1 MPSPPP
7 PRWLLVVTNAIDE
20 FSRIVG
26 LAAIWLVL
34 LSALVSAVNA
44 IIRYSSG
51 ALLWLDAATHLG
63 LFGAAYRLYAENSNA
78 LSDTTWYM
86 FAAIVMLGGAWTL
99 KVNAHVRVDLVY
111 GAVSERTRTWIDL
124 CGGLF
129 FLVPLCV
136 LLIWFTW
143 GWAWTSLITQEAS
156 ANAGGLP
163 QWPAKILLPIGFFIL
178 LLQAIAEIIKCIL
191 ALTTTYVRE
200 FAYEKPVQ

>member
-1 MPSPPP
+1 MRQPPAWALRP
-7 PRWLLVVTNAIDE
+7 VAVIDAL
-20 FSRIVG
+20 SRITG

-34 LSALVSAVNA
+34 LCALVSALNA
-44 IIRYSSG
+44 VIRYSSG
-51 ALLWLDAATHLG
+51 GILWLEATTHLG
-63 LFGAAYRLYAENSNA
+63 VFGAFYRLYAENSNA

-143 GWAWTSLITQEAS
+143 GWACTSLVTQEAS

-163 QWPAKILLPIGFFIL
+163 QWPAKMLIPVGFALL
-178 LLQAIAEIIKCIL
+178 LLQAIAEIVKCIL
-191 ALTTTYVRE
+191 ALTTDYVRE
-200 FAYEKPVQ
+200 FAYEKPIQ

>member
-1 MPSPPP
+1 LRQPPAWALRP
-7 PRWLLVVTNAIDE
+7 VAVIDAL
-20 FSRIVG
+20 SRITG

-34 LSALVSAVNA
+34 LCALVSALNA
-44 IIRYSSG
+44 VIRYSSG
-51 ALLWLDAATHLG
+51 GILWLEATTHLG
-63 LFGAAYRLYAENSNA
+63 VFGAFYRLYAENSNA

-124 CGGLF
+124 LGGLF
-129 FLVPLCV
+129 FLAPLCI

-143 GWAWTSLITQEAS
+143 GWAWTSFVTQEAS

-163 QWPAKILLPIGFFIL
+163 QWPPKMLLPIGFAIL
-178 LLQAIAEIIKCIL
+178 LLQAVGEIVKCIL
-191 ALTTTYVRE
+191 ALTTSYVRE
-200 FAYEKPVQ
+200 FAYEKPIQ

>member
-1 MPSPPP
+1 LRP
-7 PRWLLVVTNAIDE
+7 VAVIDAL
-20 FSRIVG
+20 SRITG

-34 LSALVSAVNA
+34 LCALVSALNA
-44 IIRYSSG
+44 VIRYSSG
-51 ALLWLDAATHLG
+51 GILWLEATTRLG
-63 LFGAAYRLYAENSNA
+63 VFGAFYRLYAENSNA

-129 FLVPLCV
+129 FLVRLCV

-143 GWAWTSLITQEAS
+143 GWAWTSMVTQEAS

-163 QWPAKILLPIGFFIL
+163 QWPAKMLLPVGFFIL

-191 ALTTTYVRE
+191 ALTTSYVRE
-200 FAYEKPVQ
+200 FAYEKPIQ